1 MNVVGD
7 DRHDK
12 RETLAGSSGVKWDTA
27 DGDGV
32 SQGRPRR
39 ALCKERGCK
48 DPANLRRSEQ

>member
-12 RETLAGSSGVKWDTA
+12 RETLAGSSGVNWDTA

-39 ALCKERGCK
+39 VLCKEHGCK
-48 DPANLRRSEQ
+48 DPANLRGSEQ